1 MPSSATFICVN
12 HSEPEISNFLV
23 NFVADRIEG
32 ENALTKKGKKNK
44 TSRGYE
50 P

>member
-1 MPSSATFICVN
+1 MPSSATFIGAN

-23 NFVADRIEG
+23 NFVADMIEG
-32 ENALTKKGKKNK
+32 EHTLTKKGKKNK
-44 TSRGYE
+44 MSSGYE